1 MLLTKTIQNDIEIAL
16 EPTGFELQENPI
28 KIYYS
33 VYICKRK
40 RCGTIAE

>member
-28 KIYYS
+28 KCYHS
-33 VYICKRK
+33 VYICERK
-40 RCGTIAE
+40 KIGTIAE